1 MSQREVMGPLAL
13 EQANTVS
20 GILVDESGKVKI
32 TLKKDTST
40 KDLLKSL
47 VKKYEQLFGQASIE
61 VCKDAIRESGV
72 TLDEK
77 DVPDILH

>member
-1 MSQREVMGPLAL
+1 MGDVTTVVRAIIMSQREVMGPLAL

-47 VKKYEQLFGQASIE
+47 VKKI
-61 VCKDAIRESGV
+61 
-72 TLDEK
+72 
-77 DVPDILH
+77 